1 MSAEIETIR
10 RAAALMRERA
20 EDASPGP
27 WVGFAYPIDSDGEGG
42 EVVVRDPDDFDVAL
56 MTSDQFDDCPH
67 IASWHPVVALTV
79 ADWLDQTAGDW
90 QLIEDGVLWS
100 RAITWDA
107 TKVRALAVARTYLGE
122 SS

>member
-1 MSAEIETIR
+1 MSAADIETIR
-10 RAAALMRERA
+10 HAAALMRERA
-20 EDASPGP
+20 EAATPGP
-27 WVGFAYPIDSDGEGG
+27 WSNRRGPGEH
-42 EVVVRDPDDFDVAL
+42 VVRADSGAPLANTNTRTDRR
-56 MTSDQFDDCPH
+56 H
-67 IASWHPVVALTV
+67 ISSWHPFVALAV

-122 SS
+122 Q